1 VFLSYS
7 SSAVYS
13 AQRAVAFHTKNFSKN
28 IEQLATGKQ
37 ITSAADDPSGM
48 TMVSKLKAKI
58 ASADSAAKNI
68 SDAITLLSTTDSALE
83 TVTGLL
89 QDIRADF
96 VNATSGTVSAGDLD
110 VLQTSINEKVG
121 AINSIATQTE
131 FNGFS
136 VLSGAQDFTIQTG
149 VNQGNTVTL
158 NFRADTGT
166 NYSGIAVSVSQEVGA
181 NDEGHMVENVVT
193 AGFALDE
200 LSVDAVN
207 INAYDNGNYV
217 LTANGLTVIDTM
229 IDNVSRMRSTV
240 GGYISAMDS
249 RLENLGNMATNWDIA
264 RSNREDVD
272 VAKVSSEMSR
282 NQILRESATAML
294 AQANSSSG
302 LVLNL
307 LP

>member
-1 VFLSYS
+1 MFLSYGS
-7 SSAVYS
+7 PAVYS

-28 IEQLATGKQ
+28 IEQLSTGKQ
-37 ITSAADDPSGM
+37 INSAADDPSGM

-96 VNATSGTVSAGDLD
+96 VKATSGTASAGDLD
-110 VLQTSINEKVG
+110 ALQSSINEKVG

-131 FNGFS
+131 FNGFT

-166 NYSGIAVSVSQEVGA
+166 NYRGIAVSVSQEVGG

-193 AGFALDE
+193 AGFGLDE

-207 INAYDNGNYV
+207 VNAYDNGNYV

-272 VAKVSSEMSR
+272 VAKASSEMSR

-294 AQANSSSG
+294 AQANSSSE